1 MTRSPP
7 RFFLFPVHKASVGT
21 GACPGRCVTDP
32 FFLFCAATV
41 WVLYKNVSY
50 VVMVTE
56 NLQPVASGHVNLRSS
71 LSHFGDDD
79 FTISK

>member
-1 MTRSPP
+1 VTRSPP

-21 GACPGRCVTDP
+21 GACPGRLV
-32 FFLFCAATV
+32 FFFCFAQRLSGSYT
-41 WVLYKNVSY
+41 NISY

-56 NLQPVASGHVNLRSS
+56 NLHPVASGHVNLRCPF
-71 LSHFGDDD
+71 SHFGDDD